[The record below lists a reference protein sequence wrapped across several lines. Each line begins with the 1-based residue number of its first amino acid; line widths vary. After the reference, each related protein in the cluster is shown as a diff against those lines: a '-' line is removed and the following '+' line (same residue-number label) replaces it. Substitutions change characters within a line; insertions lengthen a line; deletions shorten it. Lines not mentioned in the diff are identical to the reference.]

1 MSPRYQFSPT
11 QYAILTRYRPDTT
24 DAILRQ
30 LNTTFLIIPDEWK
43 AQSIPVGHTIN
54 KAEYLFSLIKPEK
67 EQEWREQFGGEE
79 ARKAKDEKAA
89 KAAAK
94 KAEKE
99 RKKARKATKTEDGA
113 TDTAKENQ
121 PVAAEKIGQSVE
133 AAEKGG
139 QGEIPAS
146 GTVVEEV
153 EKGVGQISLQTS

>member
-1 MSPRYQFSPT
+1 
-11 QYAILTRYRPDTT
+11 
-24 DAILRQ
+24 
-30 LNTTFLIIPDEWK
+30 
-43 AQSIPVGHTIN
+43 VGHTIN
-54 KAEYLFSLIKPEK
+54 KAEYLFSPIKPEK

-99 RKKARKATKTEDGA
+99 RKKAKKVTKTEDGA
-113 TDTAKENQ
+113 ADTAKETQ
-121 PVAAEKIGQSVE
+121 PLAADKVGQSVE

-146 GTVVEEV
+146 GTAVEEV
-153 EKGVGQISLQTS
+153 EKGVNQVSLQTS